1 MAFKGATLTALLVLC
16 SSGSLSQVSDSDA
29 DLVPDALDNCL
40 VVANGPND
48 VSNQTDSDLDGY
60 GNACDPDYN
69 NDWAVDTRDYGVLLS
84 SLTGPGTVTD
94 HDGNGIVTVTDF
106 AVLLEYFTNVPFN
119 VPGPSGLACAGVVP
133 CTP

>member
-1 MAFKGATLTALLVLC
+1 MFFQGAILTALLTIC
-16 SSGSLSQVSDSDA
+16 SNASLSQISDSDA
-29 DLVPDALDNCL
+29 DLVPDAFDNCL
-40 VVANGPND
+40 IVANGPND
-48 VSNQTDSDLDGY
+48 GSNQTDSDLDGY

-69 NDWAVDTRDYGVLLS
+69 NDWTVNTSDYSILLS

-106 AVLLEYFTNVPFN
+106 ALFLEHFTNVPFN
-119 VPGPSGLACAGVVP
+119 VPGPTGLSCAGIVP